1 MGTLVPLVESYGVN
15 VRVNNATT
23 IVKNV
28 YTTTIGVN
36 GGDYKLDAFKNNNLG
51 ISMQLL
57 LVE

>member
-28 YTTTIGVN
+28 YTITIGVN
-36 GGDYKLDAFKNNNLG
+36 GGANCNTKVFY
-51 ISMQLL
+51 
-57 LVE
+57 E